1 MIKRLIFDHIQQ
13 RLFKNKVIL
22 LFGPRQVGKTT
33 LLKKIASECS
43 EPFILLNGDEPD
55 IRELFRDASSTV
67 LKNLFGSNK
76 LILIDEAQRIEQ
88 IGLKLKLAFDN
99 IPGIQ
104 IIATGSSSFELANMA
119 NEPLTGR
126 KFEYHLYPFSFEE
139 LAAHSNELEEK
150 RLLNERLIYG
160 SYPDV
165 VNNPDNKL
173 EILNTLTNSYLY
185 KDLFLIDGIKKS
197 TLFEKLA
204 KALALQLGQEVSYN
218 ELAQLLG
225 VDKNT
230 VEKYIDLMEQA
241 YIIHKLPALSRNVR
255 NELKKGKKIYFYD
268 NGIRNAIIGNFTNI
282 ELRTDK
288 GALWENYLI
297 SERKKFNE
305 YHNKYGSYYFW
316 RTSQQQEIDYIE
328 EIDGIM
334 HAYEFKWSPSKSGKI
349 PLTFSNSYSPT
360 VYSTINTSNYPEFL
374 Q

>member
-139 LAAHSNELEEK
+139 LASHNNELEEK

-165 VNNPDNKL
+165 VNNPDNKV

-241 YIIHKLPALSRNVR
+241 YIIHKLPTLSRNVR

-297 SERKKFNE
+297 SERKKCNE

-334 HAYEFKWSPSKSGKI
+334 HTYEFKWSPTKSGRI
-349 PLTFSNSYSPT
+349 PLTFANSYPSNSFK
-360 VYSTINTSNYPEFL
+360 TINTSNYPEFL
-374 Q
+374 K